1 MKSLPTDASDELKKG
16 IGDIVYD
23 KVKELYLGNNNIS
36 DEGAKALAEALKVNT
51 ALQELDLDFNKIS
64 DEGAKA
70 LAEALQVNTALQELW
85 LNLSLIHI

>member
-36 DEGAKALAEALKVNT
+36 DEGAKALAEALKVNK
-51 ALQELDLDFNKIS
+51 ALQKLYLGANEIS
-64 DEGAKA
+64 DA
-70 LAEALQVNTALQELW
+70 ALQKL
-85 LNLSLIHI
+85 